1 MASMKQLRSPLVNYD
16 TFISVEKIGSFPLHL
31 HSLKDMD
38 KALDDICRAY
48 DPTTPE
54 EEELLL
60 NLCPYFG
67 IVWPAARGLATFM
80 SERKSQFTKKKGI
93 EVGCGLALPAILAA
107 KIGAQM
113 QASDFHPD
121 VGDWVTKNA
130 ELNHARIDY
139 VKWDW
144 TNLDA
149 KPESV
154 TLGQY
159 DFVLASDVLYER
171 RHQED
176 LVRALARLIHDQ
188 GRIYLSDPGRIY
200 LENALNEFE
209 RLGFQRAEFSYEV
222 EENSNRPE
230 IRLEKKRTVQVFEF
244 FKP

>member
-1 MASMKQLRSPLVNYD
+1 MKPLSSPLVPYD
-16 TFISVEKIGSFPLHL
+16 TFVSVEKIGSFPLHL
-31 HSLKDMD
+31 LSLKDMD
-38 KALDDICRAY
+38 KALDDICKAY
-48 DPTTPE
+48 DPETPE

-67 IVWPAARGLATFM
+67 IVWPSARGLAAFI
-80 SERKSQFTKKKGI
+80 SERKSEFNKKRGF

-121 VGDWVTKNA
+121 VGEWVKKNA
-130 ELNHARIDY
+130 ELNEARVDY
-139 VKWDW
+139 VQWDW
-144 TNLDA
+144 TNLDT

-154 TLGQY
+154 TLGKY

-188 GRIYLSDPGRIY
+188 GKIYLSDPGRIY
-200 LENALNEFE
+200 LENALREFE
-209 RLGFQRAEFSYEV
+209 RLGFHRVDYSYEV

-230 IRLEKKRTVQVFEF
+230 MRLEKKRTVQVFEF
-244 FKP
+244 FRD